1 MEFPTLAPKQGS
13 EKCRTTSARAA
24 IPQLAWPSAAPL
36 FRCYTRST
44 VAPLPAGSPILLA
57 ALSVDGWTDSID
69 EPSHTA
75 CPHNHV
81 LLVNSKK
88 R

>member
-24 IPQLAWPSAAPL
+24 ITQLAWPSAAPL
-36 FRCYTRST
+36 TRCYTRSK
-44 VAPLPAGSPILLA
+44 VLPLPAGPPILLA
-57 ALSVDGWTDSID
+57 ALPVDGRTDGID

-81 LLVNSKK
+81 PLDNSKK